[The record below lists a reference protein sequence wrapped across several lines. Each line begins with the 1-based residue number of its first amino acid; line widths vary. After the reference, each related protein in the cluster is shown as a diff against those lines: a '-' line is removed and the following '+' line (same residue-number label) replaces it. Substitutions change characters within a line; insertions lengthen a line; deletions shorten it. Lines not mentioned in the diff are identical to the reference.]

1 MKRTIQLTQEQ
12 ERELLDLARRGKS
25 AHLRLKAGA
34 VRAVGQG
41 MSRSLVARV
50 LGVERRSVGRWV
62 QGYVAEGA
70 LAFNIR
76 KGRGRRSRVGSEEV
90 TQYLRL
96 APGQFGIARTRWTLS
111 TLKEAVPSLK
121 GMSESGIWRA
131 LERLG
136 YRYKRGQPVVHS
148 PDPEY
153 REKRG
158 LWCKP

>member
-1 MKRTIQLTQEQ
+1 MKTRIQFTQEQ
-12 ERELLDLARRGKS
+12 EQELLNLARHGKRP
-25 AHLRLKAGA
+25 HIRLKARA
-34 VRAVGQG
+34 VYDVGQG
-41 MSRSLVARV
+41 IPRSLVARV

-62 QGYVAEGA
+62 QGYGAEGA
-70 LAFNIR
+70 SAFSIR
-76 KGRGRRSRVGSEEV
+76 KGRGRRAQVGAEEV
-90 TQYLRL
+90 AQYLRQ
-96 APGQFGIARTRWTLS
+96 APRHFGIAATRWRLG
-111 TLKEAVPSLK
+111 TLKKVVPSLR